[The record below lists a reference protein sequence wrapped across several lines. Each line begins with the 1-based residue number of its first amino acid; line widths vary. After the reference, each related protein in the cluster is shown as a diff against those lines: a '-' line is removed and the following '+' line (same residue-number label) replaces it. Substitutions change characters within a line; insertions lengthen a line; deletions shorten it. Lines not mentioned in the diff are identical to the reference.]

1 MLPPLFGLQS
11 SELVDSF
18 VVSIDHAVIILFAL
32 LLSGAG
38 IGTGLCVLGLLL
50 GDLAM
55 MLVDPRI
62 SFTKK
67 GGSR

>member
-1 MLPPLFGLQS
+1 MVCLYS
-11 SELVDSF
+11 
-18 VVSIDHAVIILFAL
+18 VI
-32 LLSGAG
+32 S
-38 IGTGLCVLGLLL
+38 VMGLLL
-50 GDLAM
+50 GDLTM